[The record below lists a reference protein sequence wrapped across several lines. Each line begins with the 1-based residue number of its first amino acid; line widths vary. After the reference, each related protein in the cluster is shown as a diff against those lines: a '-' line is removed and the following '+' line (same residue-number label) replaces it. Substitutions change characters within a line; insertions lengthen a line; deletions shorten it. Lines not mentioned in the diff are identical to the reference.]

1 MADAKE
7 IFMYMTG
14 AKTPLSHAARTDYGY
29 QKMHASAVYF
39 FVLTLTLA
47 EAFKERERVSIK
59 MYNNKSLYNV

>member
-29 QKMHASAVYF
+29 QKIHASAVNF

-47 EAFKERERVSIK
+47 EAFKILMKYPKRERESL
-59 MYNNKSLYNV
+59 NKNV

>member
-1 MADAKE
+1 
-7 IFMYMTG
+7 MYMTG

-29 QKMHASAVYF
+29 QKIHASAVNF
-39 FVLTLTLA
+39 LLLTLTLA